1 MPRLQ
6 PVIAAFDAHRG
17 ALFPWAAVLYGA
29 GIGAYFSLPA
39 EPTAAHWA
47 LAGALSVVAG
57 VLAVV
62 LGPVWRPL
70 TLCLLIPALGF
81 MAAGARTHLVAD
93 TVLGFRYYGPVEGR
107 VVAIDR
113 SQSDAVRLTL
123 DRVRL
128 RDVPPER
135 TPGRVRVALHGQDG
149 LPRPGPGTT
158 VVLTGHLSP
167 PGGPVEPGGYDFRRH
182 AWFLGLG
189 AVGYTR
195 SPALEFLPAGPGEMR
210 LLRLRMAM
218 ADRVRAD
225 LPGRAGAFAAAITTG
240 DRSALDEDTL
250 ADLRATNLAHL
261 LAISGLHMGLLTGFV
276 FAALRSGMA
285 LVPGLALRRPTKKI
299 AAVAALAAG
308 AAYLAISGNN
318 VATERAFIMV
328 AVMFLAVLAD
338 RQAVSMRSVAMA
350 ALIVL
355 TLRPETLLG
364 PGFQMSFAATTALV
378 AVYGWM
384 RERDWSESR
393 WPKAFRYAGGVA
405 LSSAVAGLAT
415 APIAAAHFNQVP
427 HYGLLANLLS
437 VPLMGLAIMPAA
449 VLAAALWPVGLSVIG
464 LKLMAPGILWI
475 LAVAERIADWPGALS
490 HVPAP
495 GAGVLPLIACAGAL
509 AAGLKGRLR
518 GAAVLPFA
526 AALVLWAGAERPD
539 ILVAESGG
547 QVGVLADGARA
558 VARPRGDGFAV
569 SNWLENDGDGASQTE
584 AAARSGWRQE
594 GRVWVHDV
602 AGLRVLLG
610 TGKAGAQDAL
620 ARCGEGIVIVNR
632 RVAAPPGCTVYDPA
646 SLGKSGAMALYLNGP
661 DGPRIETARGTGA
674 GRPWAQ

>member
-6 PVIAAFDAHRG
+6 RLIQTFDTHRG
-17 ALFPWAAVLYGA
+17 TLFPWVAVLYGA
-29 GIGAYFSLPA
+29 GIGLYFALPFEPAPA
-39 EPTAAHWA
+39 EW
-47 LAGALSVVAG
+47 LMAGALTAFAG
-57 VLAVV
+57 VLSAV

-81 MAAGARTHLVAD
+81 LIAGTRTSAVAD
-93 TVLGFRYYGPVEGR
+93 NVLTFRYYGPVEGR

-182 AWFLGLG
+182 AWYLGLG

-195 SPALEFLPAGPGEMR
+195 SPALEFLAAEPGALR
-210 LLRLRMAM
+210 ILRLRMAM

-240 DRSALDEDTL
+240 DRSALDEATL
-250 ADLRATNLAHL
+250 ENLRATNLAHL

-276 FAALRSGMA
+276 FAALRISMA

-299 AAVAALAAG
+299 AAVAALMSG

-338 RQAVSMRSVAMA
+338 RQAVSMRSVALA
-350 ALIVL
+350 ALVVL

-393 WPKAFRYAGGVA
+393 WPKAVRYAGGVA
-405 LSSAVAGLAT
+405 LSSAVAGIAT

-437 VPLMGLAIMPAA
+437 VPLMGLVIMPAA
-449 VLAAALWPVGLSVIG
+449 VLAAVLWPLGLSVLG
-464 LKLMAPGILWI
+464 LKLMEPGILWI
-475 LAVAERIADWPGALS
+475 LAVSDRIADWPGALS
-490 HVPAP
+490 QVWAP
-495 GAGVLPLIACAGAL
+495 GPWVLPLIALGGAMV
-509 AAGLKGRLR
+509 AGLKGRLR
-518 GAAVLPFA
+518 AAAAMPLG
-526 AALVLWAGAERPD
+526 AALVLWSLAERPD

-547 QVGVLADGARA
+547 QVGVLTAEGRA
-558 VARPRGDGFAV
+558 VSRPRGDGFAV
-569 SNWLENDGDGASQTE
+569 SNWLENDGDGAAQDA
-584 AAARSGWRQE
+584 AAARGGWRLE
-594 GRVWVHDV
+594 GRVRVYDT
-602 AGLRVLLG
+602 GSLRLLHG
-610 TGKAGAQDAL
+610 TGKAGAKEAL
-620 ARCGEGIVIVNR
+620 ARCAEGVVIVNQP
-632 RVAAPPGCTVYDPA
+632 VDAPPGCVVHDPK
-646 SLGKSGAMALYLNGP
+646 SLARSGAVAVFFDESGA
-661 DGPRIETARGTGA
+661 PRIETARGQGP
-674 GRPWAQ
+674 GRPWSQ